1 MPGVNALVKYDE
13 DKQSERLSY
22 ASFRRQRR
30 NVYIL
35 YILASLLLCSLF
47 AWLLYEQRQQELSSA
62 ESRSAARASIINEWV
77 KSVFSQSSQAL
88 LSVEEF
94 AELQGMPVEG
104 ATGQMVRALNDRHH
118 YAPLIQEIG
127 LLDGQGTVLASS
139 GNNRYQGIGLANSQF
154 FKALSNPGNSSQE
167 EIVTPL
173 LWSSERQVYVLYH
186 ARRLQDQTGAFMGVT
201 VASIAPDLFA
211 TTINQMQIQAG
222 ESIALIDPTLKLIAR
237 NPSRQEQTQIG
248 AQLNAPS
255 IQRIL
260 DSGQEVWSDIIWSSL
275 DNRERF
281 FWIQKIPDYPL
292 WIAVGMDMDQI
303 LAQWYQRLAILVGIL
318 ASIVLLGAWGVRHYV
333 NRLKLALLLQYRLL
347 DLEQARTRAQSGEAY
362 LQALI
367 HSIQDL
373 IFVFNTQNRIT
384 YVHILNK
391 EMTVKSDT
399 GLLGKHY
406 AELLPPSLTK
416 RFNAVF
422 EQVKWHRK
430 AVTIEY
436 PLMVLSGEL
445 FFQAVVSPL
454 VRTDGSFSGTL
465 VVARDITE
473 AKKSEV
479 ELSIAAASF
488 QAHLGIIIT
497 NAQGQILKA
506 NPTFT
511 QITGYTEAEIIGRNP
526 DMFGAAHH
534 GPSFYRQLWR
544 SVKKY
549 GRWEGEVWSQRKN
562 GDVFP
567 EWLAISSICNADN
580 QLTHYVAT
588 IVDISERK
596 AAEQEIHQL
605 AFFDSVTGLAN
616 RRLFMDRL
624 EVALKEVVRHRSY
637 GALLFIDID
646 HFKQIND
653 VFGHPIGDRLLKGVA
668 RQLSQ
673 QLRESDTLARLGGD
687 EFAVLIQSLDSDPA
701 KAAQL
706 AERIAHKLMAA
717 IRRTSALIDHSIS
730 VSASIG
736 ITLLSHSPTGQD
748 EYLQQADMALF
759 QAKARGRDT
768 LCFFDPVMQA
778 ALLASI
784 HLERDLRQALILHQW
799 QLYYQ
804 LQVDING
811 KAIGAEALLRW
822 QHPERG
828 LVPPGEFIP
837 LLESTGLISE
847 VGAWVLEKAC
857 YQLALWAQN
866 DQLNHLTMSV
876 NISPLQF
883 HDVEF
888 IPRVKAIFKRS
899 KAPLKR
905 LKLEVTESLF
915 VEPDDN
921 AHDKMLSLKALGV
934 RFSLDDFGTGY
945 SSLAYLAQLPLD
957 QLKIDQTF
965 VQQVLTSSANA
976 AIVESTIVLAESLNL
991 EIIAEG
997 VETQAQQ
1004 AWLLAHGCYAYQGFL
1019 FGCPVTVEEFEAQL
1033 VASQC

>member
-1 MPGVNALVKYDE
+1 MLGVNALVKCDE
-13 DKQSERLSY
+13 DKEDERMSY
-22 ASFRRQRR
+22 ACFRRQRR

-35 YILASLLLCSLF
+35 YIIAALLLCSLF
-47 AWLLYEQRQQELSSA
+47 VWLLYEQRQQELASV
-62 ESRSAARASIINEWV
+62 ESHSAARASIISEWV
-77 KSVFSQSSQAL
+77 KSVFSQSDQVL
-88 LSVEEF
+88 LSVEEL
-94 AELQGMPVEG
+94 ADLQGMPVEG
-104 ATGQMVRALNDRHH
+104 TAGQMVGALNDRHH
-118 YAPLIQEIG
+118 YAPLIQGIG
-127 LLDGQGTVLASS
+127 LLDDQGTVLASS
-139 GNNRYQGIGLANSQF
+139 GNNRYQGIILSDSHF
-154 FKALSNPGNSSQE
+154 FKVLSDPDNSSQE
-167 EIVTPL
+167 EIVTSL
-173 LWSSERQVYVLYH
+173 HWSSEEQTYVFYH
-186 ARRLQDQTGAFMGVT
+186 ARRLTDQTGAFMGVA
-201 VASIAPDLFA
+201 VASVAPHQFA
-211 TTINQMQIQAG
+211 DTLNQMQIQAG

-237 NPSRQEQTQIG
+237 NPSREEHTQIG
-248 AQLNAPS
+248 EALNGSAV
-255 IQRIL
+255 QRIM
-260 DSGQEVWSDIIWSSL
+260 DSGQWVWSDTMWSSL

-281 FWIQKIPDYPL
+281 YWIQKVQDYPL
-292 WIAVGMDMDQI
+292 WVVVGMDMGQV
-303 LAQWYQRLAILVGIL
+303 LAQWYQRLGIVVGIL
-318 ASIVLLGAWGVRHYV
+318 ASIILLGAWGVRHYV
-333 NRLKLALLLQYRLL
+333 NRLKLALLLQYRLQ
-347 DLEQARTRAQSGEAY
+347 DIEQARTQAQVGEAY

-384 YVHILNK
+384 YMHILHK
-391 EMTVKSDT
+391 ELTIERDT
-399 GLLGKHY
+399 DLIGKHY
-406 AELLPPSLTK
+406 AEVLSPGLTK

-422 EQVKWHRK
+422 EQVKRHRE

-436 PLMVLSGEL
+436 PLTVLSGEL
-445 FFQAVVSPL
+445 FFQAVASPL
-454 VRTDGSFSGTL
+454 VHSDGSFSGTL
-465 VVARDITE
+465 LVARDITE
-473 AKKSEV
+473 AKKSEI

-497 NAQGQILKA
+497 DAQGQILKA

-511 QITGYTEAEIIGRNP
+511 QITGYTEAEVIGRSP
-526 DMFGAAHH
+526 DMFGVGHH
-534 GPSFYRQLWR
+534 GPSFYHQLWR

-687 EFAVLIQSLDSDPA
+687 EFAVLIQSLDSDPVT
-701 KAAQL
+701 AAQL

-736 ITLLSHSPTGQD
+736 ITLLSHLPTELD

-778 ALLASI
+778 ALLAST
-784 HLERDLRQALILHQW
+784 HLERDLRQALVLHQW

-804 LQVDING
+804 LQVDTYGN
-811 KAIGAEALLRW
+811 AIGAEALLRW

-847 VGAWVLEKAC
+847 VGTWVLEKAC
-857 YQLALWAQN
+857 DQLALWAQN
-866 DQLNHLTMSV
+866 DQLSHLTMSV

-899 KAPLKR
+899 QAPLKR

-1004 AWLLAHGCYAYQGFL
+1004 AWLLAHGCCAYQGYL
-1019 FGCPVTVEEFEAQL
+1019 FGRPVTIGEFEAQFI
-1033 VASQC
+1033 A